1 MDLSTE
7 NMCMP
12 GADYHY
18 TVCVWR
24 SDVRLILEEFQSLH
38 TGDKRLQRVRV
49 ILLTPKCSVSAV
61 SNPVD
66 FILQENGGNDLST
79 EPYTVG
85 LFTILI

>member
-12 GADYHY
+12 GAGYHY